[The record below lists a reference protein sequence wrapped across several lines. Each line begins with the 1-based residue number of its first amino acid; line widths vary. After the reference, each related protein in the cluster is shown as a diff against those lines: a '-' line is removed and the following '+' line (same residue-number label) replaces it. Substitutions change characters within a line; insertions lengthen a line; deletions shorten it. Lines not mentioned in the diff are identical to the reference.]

1 MRKSEITTVAGTSRE
16 SVAAKHGA
24 CERPPW
30 PRTIAVVGLMAG
42 CFSFLEM
49 GLLPI
54 LPVIQRSL
62 AGAGTTSTA
71 LLESGVLIV
80 AAVSAP
86 LLGRLGD
93 VRGKKNMLLA
103 TLGLYFIGALGA
115 GFAPD
120 FIALILF
127 RALQGVGGALLLLSI
142 AFARDEVPDDK
153 LSIGIGWIIGAFGA
167 GACLGVSVSGLIAE
181 SLSWRYLFFCQ
192 CLLLVLGAAVVVA
205 FLPRSPER
213 RDERVDYPGVALLGA
228 ALASL
233 IMGLTE
239 VLRLHWIAL
248 GLFVLAGL
256 LFIAWI
262 FYERRVDHPLLD
274 VKILAHPRVLLP
286 NLGSGLAGYG
296 AFSALFLV
304 PRFAQVPRHLPA
316 QVADQLHYGFNA
328 ATADIGLFLLPLG
341 AGLLCAG
348 PFGGVIGRR
357 YGGKGPF
364 VSGLA
369 LVAIACALLAFV
381 HANEFEFAVWVFL
394 LGAGFGMSTG
404 AGNVFVAEA
413 VDKRQTAIAIAFNT
427 LMRLIAGGIGAQIA
441 AMLLL
446 SQSVGGGHASRESAF
461 TLAFGVSALLGLVG
475 VVIALLVPTDRPP

>member
-16 SVAAKHGA
+16 SAAAKHGA
-24 CERPPW
+24 GERPPW
-30 PRTIAVVGLMAG
+30 PRSIAVVGLMAG

-127 RALQGVGGALLLLSI
+127 RALQGVGGALILLSI
-142 AFARDEVPDDK
+142 AIARDEVPDDK

-205 FLPRSPER
+205 FLPRSPDR
-213 RDERVDYPGVALLGA
+213 RDERVDYPGVALLGG

-239 VLRLHWIAL
+239 VLRLPWIGV
-248 GLFVLAGL
+248 GLFVLAVL

-262 FYERRVDHPLLD
+262 FHERRVDQPLLG
-274 VKILAHPRVLLP
+274 VRILAHPRVLLP

-296 AFSALFLV
+296 AFSA
-304 PRFAQVPRHLPA
+304 
-316 QVADQLHYGFNA
+316 
-328 ATADIGLFLLPLG
+328 
-341 AGLLCAG
+341 
-348 PFGGVIGRR
+348 
-357 YGGKGPF
+357 
-364 VSGLA
+364 
-369 LVAIACALLAFV
+369 
-381 HANEFEFAVWVFL
+381 
-394 LGAGFGMSTG
+394 
-404 AGNVFVAEA
+404 
-413 VDKRQTAIAIAFNT
+413 
-427 LMRLIAGGIGAQIA
+427 
-441 AMLLL
+441 
-446 SQSVGGGHASRESAF
+446 
-461 TLAFGVSALLGLVG
+461 
-475 VVIALLVPTDRPP
+475 